1 MTVDEVRER
10 AQLVIRVGNSDPQ
23 YAHISEDELHEDVLR
38 AIANGA
44 SNAAELAPEALVT
57 SDAEFY
63 RWYA

>member
-1 MTVDEVRER
+1 M
-10 AQLVIRVGNSDPQ
+10 VIRVGDSDPP

-44 SNAAELAPEALVT
+44 PNAAELAREALET